1 MELTFTTFLI
11 VCPMIFL
18 ASFVDAVAG
27 GGGLIS
33 LPAYFLAGVP
43 IHNAIATNKLSSATG
58 TCISTWRFCKNK
70 FADIRL
76 AVPSVV
82 TALAGSAL
90 GANIALV
97 TSDRILKLTLLA
109 VLPVA
114 AFYVFRNK
122 DMEEQA
128 KKPVSNKAKY
138 AIVITASFIVGA
150 YDGFYGPG
158 TGTFLILIYTGMAH
172 MDVRTAAGNTKL
184 VNLSSN
190 IAALVTFM
198 IHGKIIFPL
207 GLAASVFSIAG
218 HYLGSGMV
226 MKNGTRVV
234 RPIILA
240 VLGLLFVKVVT
251 GI

>member
-1 MELTFTTFLI
+1 MELTVTAFLI
-11 VCPMIFL
+11 VCPLIFL

-43 IHNAIATNKLSSATG
+43 IHNAIATNKLSSAAG

-70 FADIRL
+70 YADLRL
-76 AVPSVV
+76 AIPSVLV
-82 TALAGSAL
+82 ALAGSAL
-90 GANIALV
+90 GANIALI
-97 TSDRILKLTLLA
+97 TSDKILKITLLA

-114 AFYVFRNK
+114 AFYVFRSK
-122 DMEEQA
+122 DMER
-128 KKPVSNKAKY
+128 KSSVPIKGKAKY
-138 AIVITASFIVGA
+138 AIVITASFVIGA

-158 TGTFLILIYTGMAH
+158 TGTFLILIYTGMAR
-172 MDVRTAAGNTKL
+172 MDIKTAAGNTKL
-184 VNLSSN
+184 VNLASN
-190 IAALVTFM
+190 MAALATFLL
-198 IHGKIIFPL
+198 HGKIIFPL

-226 MKNGTRVV
+226 MKNGTKIV

-240 VLGLLFVKVVT
+240 VLALLFIKIIT
-251 GI
+251 GM